1 MPPGVQNPGS
11 GRVSRAPPGP
21 SSPLLEWGHARW
33 INGELLPDPT
43 APAVRVTDH
52 GLTVGDGVFEAI
64 KVVDGLPFALTRH
77 LERLA
82 RSARGLG
89 LPEVDDA
96 AVRRGVAAV
105 LDGQDLPLGRI
116 RITYTGGPAP
126 LGSGR
131 GDAPPTLVVV
141 ADTMGEWPAT
151 TAVAT
156 VPWPRNERGALA
168 GLKTTSYAENV
179 VALAKAQ
186 ERGASEAIFANT
198 AGHLCEGTGSNVF
211 YVVDGELRTPTLAS
225 GCLAGI
231 TRALVLEWYGGTEVD
246 EPLDVVDRASEVFLV
261 STTRDVQG
269 VSPLGRPRAARPGP
283 GHHQG
288 RRAVAAAGARA
299 AGDCEP
305 AEQVVARAPSRSR
318 WVSSVPAGTA
328 ASVRTRKRC
337 ISSVGASAISLPA
350 GDRNSSTSTPRPA
363 SSTPGQT
370 WTSPRPA
377 GSESP
382 SRRRRRGTPS
392 TGRRRPRSGT

>member
-1 MPPGVQNPGS
+1 M
-11 GRVSRAPPGP
+11 RV
-21 SSPLLEWGHARW
+21 W
-33 INGELLPDPT
+33 INGELLSDPT
-43 APAVRVTDH
+43 APAVAVTDH

-77 LERLA
+77 LQRLA
-82 RSARGLG
+82 RSAKGLG
-89 LPEVDDA
+89 LPEVDDE

-105 LDGQDLPLGRI
+105 LDGQELALGRI

-131 GDAPPTLVVV
+131 GDAPPTLIVV
-141 ADTMGEWPAT
+141 ADAMGQWPET

-179 VALAKAQ
+179 VALAHAK

-198 AGHLCEGTGSNVF
+198 VGDLCEGTGTNVF

-246 EPLDVVDRASEVFLV
+246 EPIGAIDRASEVFLV

-269 VSPLGRPRAARPGP
+269 VSSWDGRELPAPGP
-283 GHHQG
+283 VTTKVHDLW
-288 RRAVAAAGARA
+288 RER
-299 AGDCEP
+299 EP
-305 AEQVVARAPSRSR
+305 ELL
-318 WVSSVPAGTA
+318 G
-328 ASVRTRKRC
+328 
-337 ISSVGASAISLPA
+337 L
-350 GDRNSSTSTPRPA
+350 
-363 SSTPGQT
+363 
-370 WTSPRPA
+370 
-377 GSESP
+377 
-382 SRRRRRGTPS
+382 
-392 TGRRRPRSGT
+392 